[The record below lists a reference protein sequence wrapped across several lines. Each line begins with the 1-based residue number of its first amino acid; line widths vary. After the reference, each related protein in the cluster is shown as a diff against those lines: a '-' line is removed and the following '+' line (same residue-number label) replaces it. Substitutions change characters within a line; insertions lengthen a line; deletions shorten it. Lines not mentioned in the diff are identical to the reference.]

1 MTNRVHYCGNAVRIW
16 KIVCLKAE
24 AGVSMCS
31 ISQVNTLLWLFFI
44 YLFLLLDLRTPVA
57 SSICVRGNESDLFLV
72 EECISSLTVERAY
85 FALNE
90 SFI

>member
-16 KIVCLKAE
+16 KIVCLKAK

-44 YLFLLLDLRTPVA
+44 YLLLLLDLRTPVA
-57 SSICVRGNESDLFLV
+57 SSICVSGNESDLFLG